1 MLETESAA
9 HSSYLLEGIYHF
21 PQQIKGVTQTMKRL
35 VSVFLVLCMM
45 LSCVAFGETLD
56 GAQGEIMNEVSD
68 VASDEVQ
75 TPDEPTQAPVNE
87 DDIVLPD
94 MDDDISILPSD
105 DVNGP
110 DPYRELVL
118 LQPTDLIGTTL
129 SETSVRIGW
138 GSVAFATQY
147 DVYRKLG
154 GETSYTLLGS
164 VPNNRLYYEDTNVT
178 PGQAVYYRVRAVNVS
193 YDGEQ
198 AKYVYSPDSQTLS
211 YMTLAKPK
219 LQDPRGLGADTIRL
233 NWSSVSGA
241 QTYEVQMS
249 TNATSGFTTVRTDL
263 TGTLCNATG
272 LKKAT
277 GYYFRV
283 RAVRV
288 FSSGEKFYSE
298 YSNVGCGTP
307 MDRPELTVVQSG
319 NNALLSWPASSGAT
333 GYIIYRK
340 TGASG
345 SYTLLAKTGAVTSFV
360 DASINL
366 GEVYYYFIY
375 SMRPVG
381 SYNCFSLSS
390 ERVYFTALGSVNLC
404 AVRNTGK
411 QEQTIDWDTT
421 VLGAN
426 KYYVYSSTTM
436 DGLYTKIGETE
447 GTTYVAKNLV
457 AGTTYYYKVRP
468 VRVFSNGTI
477 CYGPWSNVMSQPES
491 GSLTLEGLSAVNL
504 SAGQDIS
511 GGYVGDVFSWS
522 AIVSGGSGSY
532 TFKYSLVSLSGG
544 SPIVLKDFSDGYTSL
559 PAGKTSMT
567 TTFTLT
573 LTENYINLINSQK
586 YAMQMEV
593 RDSLGATTAMYAAPA
608 TLNEMNFVAPA
619 PVSKVVNK
627 TIRVGENFTLDHGI
641 YTEAG
646 DVANIEIAN
655 TNSAISLR
663 DNVITGV
670 NNGYATL
677 LITSK
682 RCPDILIVYNITVGY
697 APLTIASVQPSASK
711 LNNYETLAWD
721 ITFAGGRPNYN
732 VNFKVYR
739 GTTVVVNSNRTE
751 TATGRISVNY
761 QPTVAGTY
769 LLEVT
774 ITSADGQSITQR
786 SSATVV
792 SNYTPVTVV
801 PSTTASV
808 TNRNLTW
815 TTAYKGTSSVIRRD
829 YTLFRDGSVVAT
841 EVGLNNLTFN
851 YTPTVAGSYI
861 LRVIVYEASGNKI
874 EVTAPTITVT
884 QGGSGTSGTG
894 TVTGVRVAL
903 RRGAST
909 KYGIILRVDKGETV
923 TILERSGSWY
933 YVSYKGTTGWM
944 MAQYVKAN

>member
-1 MLETESAA
+1 
-9 HSSYLLEGIYHF
+9 
-21 PQQIKGVTQTMKRL
+21 
-35 VSVFLVLCMM
+35 
-45 LSCVAFGETLD
+45 
-56 GAQGEIMNEVSD
+56 
-68 VASDEVQ
+68 
-75 TPDEPTQAPVNE
+75 
-87 DDIVLPD
+87 
-94 MDDDISILPSD
+94 
-105 DVNGP
+105 
-110 DPYRELVL
+110 
-118 LQPTDLIGTTL
+118 
-129 SETSVRIGW
+129 
-138 GSVAFATQY
+138 
-147 DVYRKLG
+147 
-154 GETSYTLLGS
+154 
-164 VPNNRLYYEDTNVT
+164 
-178 PGQAVYYRVRAVNVS
+178 
-193 YDGEQ
+193 
-198 AKYVYSPDSQTLS
+198 
-211 YMTLAKPK
+211 
-219 LQDPRGLGADTIRL
+219 
-233 NWSSVSGA
+233 
-241 QTYEVQMS
+241 
-249 TNATSGFTTVRTDL
+249 
-263 TGTLCNATG
+263 
-272 LKKAT
+272 
-277 GYYFRV
+277 
-283 RAVRV
+283 
-288 FSSGEKFYSE
+288 
-298 YSNVGCGTP
+298 
-307 MDRPELTVVQSG
+307 
-319 NNALLSWPASSGAT
+319 
-333 GYIIYRK
+333 
-340 TGASG
+340 
-345 SYTLLAKTGAVTSFV
+345 
-360 DASINL
+360 
-366 GEVYYYFIY
+366 
-375 SMRPVG
+375 
-381 SYNCFSLSS
+381 
-390 ERVYFTALGSVNLC
+390 
-404 AVRNTGK
+404 
-411 QEQTIDWDTT
+411 
-421 VLGAN
+421 
-426 KYYVYSSTTM
+426 
-436 DGLYTKIGETE
+436 
-447 GTTYVAKNLV
+447 
-457 AGTTYYYKVRP
+457 
-468 VRVFSNGTI
+468 
-477 CYGPWSNVMSQPES
+477 
-491 GSLTLEGLSAVNL
+491 
-504 SAGQDIS
+504 
-511 GGYVGDVFSWS
+511 
-522 AIVSGGSGSY
+522 
-532 TFKYSLVSLSGG
+532 
-544 SPIVLKDFSDGYTSL
+544 
-559 PAGKTSMT
+559 MT

-608 TLNEMNFVAPA
+608 TLDEMNFVAPA

-641 YTEAG
+641 CTEAG

-655 TNSAISLR
+655 TNSAISLH

-682 RCPDILIVYNITVGY
+682 RYPNVLIVYNITVGY

-792 SNYTPVTVV
+792 TNYTPVTVV
-801 PSTTASV
+801 PSTTASA

-861 LRVIVYEASGNKI
+861 LRVIVYEANGNKI

-933 YVSYKGTTGWM
+933 YVSYKGSTGWM

>member
-1 MLETESAA
+1 M
-9 HSSYLLEGIYHF
+9 
-21 PQQIKGVTQTMKRL
+21 
-35 VSVFLVLCMM
+35 
-45 LSCVAFGETLD
+45 
-56 GAQGEIMNEVSD
+56 
-68 VASDEVQ
+68 
-75 TPDEPTQAPVNE
+75 
-87 DDIVLPD
+87 
-94 MDDDISILPSD
+94 
-105 DVNGP
+105 
-110 DPYRELVL
+110 
-118 LQPTDLIGTTL
+118 
-129 SETSVRIGW
+129 
-138 GSVAFATQY
+138 
-147 DVYRKLG
+147 
-154 GETSYTLLGS
+154 
-164 VPNNRLYYEDTNVT
+164 
-178 PGQAVYYRVRAVNVS
+178 
-193 YDGEQ
+193 
-198 AKYVYSPDSQTLS
+198 
-211 YMTLAKPK
+211 
-219 LQDPRGLGADTIRL
+219 
-233 NWSSVSGA
+233 
-241 QTYEVQMS
+241 
-249 TNATSGFTTVRTDL
+249 
-263 TGTLCNATG
+263 
-272 LKKAT
+272 
-277 GYYFRV
+277 
-283 RAVRV
+283 
-288 FSSGEKFYSE
+288 
-298 YSNVGCGTP
+298 
-307 MDRPELTVVQSG
+307 
-319 NNALLSWPASSGAT
+319 
-333 GYIIYRK
+333 
-340 TGASG
+340 
-345 SYTLLAKTGAVTSFV
+345 
-360 DASINL
+360 
-366 GEVYYYFIY
+366 
-375 SMRPVG
+375 
-381 SYNCFSLSS
+381 
-390 ERVYFTALGSVNLC
+390 
-404 AVRNTGK
+404 
-411 QEQTIDWDTT
+411 
-421 VLGAN
+421 
-426 KYYVYSSTTM
+426 
-436 DGLYTKIGETE
+436 
-447 GTTYVAKNLV
+447 
-457 AGTTYYYKVRP
+457 
-468 VRVFSNGTI
+468 
-477 CYGPWSNVMSQPES
+477 
-491 GSLTLEGLSAVNL
+491 NL

-522 AIVSGGSGSY
+522 ATVSGGSGSY
-532 TFKYSLVSLSGG
+532 TFKYSLISLSGG

-608 TLNEMNFVAPA
+608 TLSEMNFVAPA

-655 TNSAISLR
+655 TNSAISLH

-682 RCPDILIVYNITVGY
+682 RYPDILIVYNITVGY

-861 LRVIVYEASGNKI
+861 LRVIVYEANGNKI

>member
-1 MLETESAA
+1 MQFTTNVQLLLDGLNTVTRALSARPTKQI
-9 HSSYLLEGIYHF
+9 LEGVH
-21 PQQIKGVTQTMKRL
+21 
-35 VSVFLVLCMM
+35 
-45 LSCVAFGETLD
+45 
-56 GAQGEIMNEVSD
+56 
-68 VASDEVQ
+68 
-75 TPDEPTQAPVNE
+75 
-87 DDIVLPD
+87 
-94 MDDDISILPSD
+94 
-105 DVNGP
+105 
-110 DPYRELVL
+110 
-118 LQPTDLIGTTL
+118 
-129 SETSVRIGW
+129 
-138 GSVAFATQY
+138 
-147 DVYRKLG
+147 
-154 GETSYTLLGS
+154 
-164 VPNNRLYYEDTNVT
+164 
-178 PGQAVYYRVRAVNVS
+178 
-193 YDGEQ
+193 
-198 AKYVYSPDSQTLS
+198 
-211 YMTLAKPK
+211 
-219 LQDPRGLGADTIRL
+219 
-233 NWSSVSGA
+233 
-241 QTYEVQMS
+241 
-249 TNATSGFTTVRTDL
+249 
-263 TGTLCNATG
+263 
-272 LKKAT
+272 
-277 GYYFRV
+277 
-283 RAVRV
+283 
-288 FSSGEKFYSE
+288 
-298 YSNVGCGTP
+298 
-307 MDRPELTVVQSG
+307 
-319 NNALLSWPASSGAT
+319 
-333 GYIIYRK
+333 
-340 TGASG
+340 
-345 SYTLLAKTGAVTSFV
+345 
-360 DASINL
+360 
-366 GEVYYYFIY
+366 
-375 SMRPVG
+375 
-381 SYNCFSLSS
+381 
-390 ERVYFTALGSVNLC
+390 
-404 AVRNTGK
+404 
-411 QEQTIDWDTT
+411 
-421 VLGAN
+421 
-426 KYYVYSSTTM
+426 
-436 DGLYTKIGETE
+436 
-447 GTTYVAKNLV
+447 
-457 AGTTYYYKVRP
+457 
-468 VRVFSNGTI
+468 
-477 CYGPWSNVMSQPES
+477 
-491 GSLTLEGLSAVNL
+491 LSAVGEHVKLTCSDGNL
-504 SAGQDIS
+504 SIEMSILADVKEEGTAVLPGRLFTELS
-511 GGYVGDVFSWS
+511 RKLPGG
-522 AIVSGGSGSY
+522 
-532 TFKYSLVSLSGG
+532 
-544 SPIVLKDFSDGYTSL
+544 
-559 PAGKTSMT
+559 
-567 TTFTLT
+567 
-573 LTENYINLINSQK
+573 
-586 YAMQMEV
+586 EV
-593 RDSLGATTAMYAAPA
+593 
-608 TLNEMNFVAPA
+608 
-619 PVSKVVNK
+619 

-682 RCPDILIVYNITVGY
+682 RYPDILIVYNITVGY

-861 LRVIVYEASGNKI
+861 LRVIVYEANGNKI

-923 TILERSGSWY
+923 PILERSGSWY
-933 YVSYKGTTGWM
+933 YVSYKGTKGWM